1 MTAPK
6 IDIHPAEA
14 VAVLAASWT
23 ATSIISKAV
32 EAIVPAPVKLP
43 AKLAWMAGRFVV
55 ASAIGDMAAE
65 KLVKQYSYIIRNLKP
80 VITDSIDDIVSDED
94 EAQ

>member
-23 ATSIISKAV
+23 ATSIISKAI

-55 ASAIGDMAAE
+55 ASTIGDMAAE
-65 KLVKQYSYIIRNLKP
+65 KLVKQYSHIIRNL
-80 VITDSIDDIVSDED
+80 IDDIVSDED
-94 EAQ
+94 DAL

>member
-43 AKLAWMAGRFVV
+43 AKLAWMA
-55 ASAIGDMAAE
+55 AE
-65 KLVKQYSYIIRNLKP
+65 KLVKQYSCIIRNLKP

-94 EAQ
+94 DAQ

>member
-1 MTAPK
+1 MTASK

-55 ASAIGDMAAE
+55 ANAIGDMAAE
-65 KLVKQYSYIIRNLKP
+65 KLVKRYSYIIRNLKP

-94 EAQ
+94 DAQ

>member
-14 VAVLAASWT
+14 AAVLVASWT

-43 AKLAWMAGRFVV
+43 AKLSWMAGRFVV

-94 EAQ
+94 DAQ

>member
-1 MTAPK
+1 MTTPK
-6 IDIHPAEA
+6 VDIHPAEA
-14 VAVLAASWT
+14 VAVLTASWV

-55 ASAIGDMAAE
+55 AGAIGDMAGE

-80 VITDSIDDIVSDED
+80 VIKDSIDDIVSDED
-94 EAQ
+94 DAQ